1 MPRNRPLVV
10 VGDTLLDTDV
20 EGQANRLAPD
30 APAPVLDVS
39 EEHSRP
45 GGAGLAAT
53 LAAAFPR
60 DLAGDGPGARAD
72 AQGREEADRPEVV
85 LVTALGQSRSDQVVR
100 DLLAPRVRVLE
111 LPLRGSVPVK
121 TRLCADG
128 RPLLRVDRGGGTVG
142 PVTDEVRAA
151 LAGAHTVLVSDYG
164 RGVAARL
171 RAELA
176 VLAGHTQV
184 VWDPHPR
191 GEPPVPGARLVTPN
205 AAEARALCSECADP
219 HADTDRD
226 GLHGHGWRG
235 AALAA
240 EWRSAAVA
248 VTLGRRGAVLA
259 RPGDE
264 APLYFP
270 PLQEADGDPCG
281 AGDCFAATAARA
293 LAEGALPEEATHE
306 AVRQSGAFVAAGG
319 VRNPHLWGGV
329 PGSAPAA
336 PASPPPLHAADR
348 SLTDARA
355 LAASVRARGGTVVAT
370 GGCFDLLHAGHV
382 GMLQNARR
390 TGDCL
395 IVCLNSDVSV
405 RRLKGEGRPL
415 TPEADRISVLAGL
428 DCVDAVA
435 VFDENTPERL
445 LGELRPHVWV
455 KGGDYGTERLPEA
468 SALEEWGGRVLLL
481 PYLDGRSTTALA
493 RRAADHHGAG
503 AAGTAAG
510 TGTGRAPSPSTGPRG
525 PGSRG
530 GSGAA
535 EGPGGDGRTD
545 GGSGAGGA
553 GGVDARGPVGGTGHT
568 DSGNG
573 PAGTRGVG
581 SAGGPGGTGGAG
593 GPGRPGSPSD
603 PGGAGRAGAES

>member
-20 EGQANRLAPD
+20 EGQASRLAPD

-39 EEHSRP
+39 EEHNRP

-53 LAAAFPR
+53 LAGTFPR
-60 DLAGDGPGARAD
+60 DAA
-72 AQGREEADRPEVV
+72 EHPEIV
-85 LVTALGQSRSDQVVR
+85 LVTALGRSRSDQTVR
-100 DLLAPRVRVLE
+100 DLLSSRVRLLE

-121 TRLCADG
+121 TRLCAEG

-191 GEPPVPGARLVTPN
+191 GEPPVPGVRLVTPS
-205 AAEARALCSECADP
+205 AAEAMALCSEEHPETGGDS
-219 HADTDRD
+219 D
-226 GLHGHGWRG
+226 GLHGHGRRG

-270 PLQEADGDPCG
+270 PSQETEGDPCG

-293 LAEGALPEEATHE
+293 LADGALPEEATHE

-319 VRNPHLWGGV
+319 VRNPALWGGV
-329 PGSAPAA
+329 PS
-336 PASPPPLHAADR
+336 SPPTVPQVTRTD
-348 SLTDARA
+348 DARA

-395 IVCLNSDVSV
+395 IVCLNSDSSV
-405 RRLKGEGRPL
+405 RRLKGEGRPI
-415 TPEADRISVLAGL
+415 TPEADRVSVLAGL
-428 DCVDAVA
+428 DCVDAIA

-445 LGELRPHVWV
+445 LRELRPHVWV

-468 SALEEWGGRVLLL
+468 ATLEEWGGRVLLL

-493 RRAADHHGAG
+493 RRAAGQH
-503 AAGTAAG
+503 GTAASG
-510 TGTGRAPSPSTGPRG
+510 LEQSP
-525 PGSRG
+525 
-530 GSGAA
+530 
-535 EGPGGDGRTD
+535 
-545 GGSGAGGA
+545 
-553 GGVDARGPVGGTGHT
+553 
-568 DSGNG
+568 
-573 PAGTRGVG
+573 
-581 SAGGPGGTGGAG
+581 
-593 GPGRPGSPSD
+593 
-603 PGGAGRAGAES
+603 

>member
-20 EGQANRLAPD
+20 EGQAHRLAPD
-30 APAPVLDVS
+30 APAPVLDVA
-39 EEHSRP
+39 EEHDRP

-53 LAAAFPR
+53 LAGAFPP
-60 DLAGDGPGARAD
+60 DAAAGGSEGGP
-72 AQGREEADRPEVV
+72 EIV
-85 LVTALGQSRSDQVVR
+85 LVTALGQSRSDQTVR
-100 DLLAPRVRVLE
+100 DLLTPRVRLLE

-205 AAEARALCSECADP
+205 AGEAMALCSGDHRDANG
-219 HADTDRD
+219 D

-235 AALAA
+235 AALAS

-270 PLQEADGDPCG
+270 PLQEVDGDPCG

-293 LAEGALPEEATHE
+293 LADGALPEEATHE

-319 VRNPHLWGGV
+319 VRNPALWGGV
-329 PGSAPAA
+329 PAA
-336 PASPPPLHAADR
+336 PPTPPVSKTD
-348 SLTDARA
+348 DARA

-405 RRLKGEGRPL
+405 RRLKGEGRPI

-428 DCVDAVA
+428 DCVDAIA

-445 LGELRPHVWV
+445 LRELRPHVWV

-468 SALEEWGGRVLLL
+468 STLEEWGGRVLLL

-493 RRAADHHGAG
+493 RRAAGHHGAV
-503 AAGTAAG
+503 
-510 TGTGRAPSPSTGPRG
+510 RPSGLEQS
-525 PGSRG
+525 S
-530 GSGAA
+530 
-535 EGPGGDGRTD
+535 
-545 GGSGAGGA
+545 
-553 GGVDARGPVGGTGHT
+553 
-568 DSGNG
+568 
-573 PAGTRGVG
+573 
-581 SAGGPGGTGGAG
+581 
-593 GPGRPGSPSD
+593 
-603 PGGAGRAGAES
+603 

>member
-20 EGQANRLAPD
+20 EGQADRLAPD

-39 EEHSRP
+39 EEHNRP

-53 LAAAFPR
+53 LAGTFPPDAA
-60 DLAGDGPGARAD
+60 DH
-72 AQGREEADRPEVV
+72 PEIV
-85 LVTALGQSRSDQVVR
+85 LVTALGRSRSDQTVR
-100 DLLAPRVRVLE
+100 DLLSPRVRLLE

-142 PVTDEVRAA
+142 AVTDEVRTA

-176 VLAGHTQV
+176 VLAGQTQV

-205 AAEARALCSECADP
+205 AAEAMVLCSGEYP
-219 HADTDRD
+219 DTDGD

-235 AALAA
+235 ASLASV
-240 EWRSAAVA
+240 WRSAAVA

-270 PLQEADGDPCG
+270 ALQEADGDPCG

-293 LAEGALPEEATHE
+293 LADGGLPEEATHE

-319 VRNPHLWGGV
+319 VRNPALWGGV
-329 PGSAPAA
+329 P
-336 PASPPPLHAADR
+336 SPPPPAPPVSKTD
-348 SLTDARA
+348 DARA
-355 LAASVRARGGTVVAT
+355 LAAAVRARGGTVVAT

-405 RRLKGEGRPL
+405 RRLKGEGRPI

-428 DCVDAVA
+428 DCVDAIA

-445 LGELRPHVWV
+445 LRELRPHVWV

-468 SALEEWGGRVLLL
+468 ATLEEWGGRVLLL

-493 RRAADHHGAG
+493 RRAAGHHGTVRSSG
-503 AAGTAAG
+503 MD
-510 TGTGRAPSPSTGPRG
+510 GPNELDG
-525 PGSRG
+525 LG
-530 GSGAA
+530 GL
-535 EGPGGDGRTD
+535 GGL
-545 GGSGAGGA
+545 GGLEQS
-553 GGVDARGPVGGTGHT
+553 
-568 DSGNG
+568 S
-573 PAGTRGVG
+573 
-581 SAGGPGGTGGAG
+581 
-593 GPGRPGSPSD
+593 
-603 PGGAGRAGAES
+603 

>member
-1 MPRNRPLVV
+1 MPRNRPIVV

-20 EGQANRLAPD
+20 EGQAHRLAPD
-30 APAPVLDVS
+30 APAPVLDVT
-39 EEHSRP
+39 EEHNRP
-45 GGAGLAAT
+45 GGAGLAAA
-53 LAAAFPR
+53 LAGAFPQ
-60 DLAGDGPGARAD
+60 DG
-72 AQGREEADRPEVV
+72 ADRPEIV

-100 DLLAPRVRVLE
+100 DLLAPRVRLLE

-121 TRLCADG
+121 TRLCAEG

-142 PVTDEVRAA
+142 PVTDEVRVA

-205 AAEARALCSECADP
+205 AAEAVLLCPGEHPDADG
-219 HADTDRD
+219 D
-226 GLHGHGWRG
+226 GLHGHGRRG

-240 EWRSAAVA
+240 QWRSAAVA

-259 RPGDE
+259 RPDDE

-270 PLQEADGDPCG
+270 PLQEAEGDPCG
-281 AGDCFAATAARA
+281 AGDCFAATAVRA
-293 LAEGALPEEATHE
+293 LADGALPEEATQE
-306 AVRQSGAFVAAGG
+306 AVRESGAFVAAGG
-319 VRNPHLWGGV
+319 VRNPALWGGV
-329 PGSAPAA
+329 PSAPQG
-336 PASPPPLHAADR
+336 PSPLRSPLSKTD
-348 SLTDARA
+348 DARA
-355 LAASVRARGGTVVAT
+355 LAAAVRARGGTVVAT

-405 RRLKGEGRPL
+405 RRLKGEGRPI

-428 DCVDAVA
+428 DCVDAIA

-445 LGELRPHVWV
+445 LRELRPHVWV

-468 SALEEWGGRVLLL
+468 ATLEEWGGRVLLL

-493 RRAADHHGAG
+493 RRAADHHG
-503 AAGTAAG
+503 TV
-510 TGTGRAPSPSTGPRG
+510 RAS
-525 PGSRG
+525 
-530 GSGAA
+530 
-535 EGPGGDGRTD
+535 
-545 GGSGAGGA
+545 
-553 GGVDARGPVGGTGHT
+553 
-568 DSGNG
+568 G
-573 PAGTRGVG
+573 PAGP
-581 SAGGPGGTGGAG
+581 AGLEQ
-593 GPGRPGSPSD
+593 SS
-603 PGGAGRAGAES
+603 

>member
-20 EGQANRLAPD
+20 EGQASRLAPD

-45 GGAGLAAT
+45 GGAGLAAV
-53 LAAAFPR
+53 LATAFP
-60 DLAGDGPGARAD
+60 GPD
-72 AQGREEADRPEVV
+72 AERPRVV
-85 LVTALGQSRSDQVVR
+85 LVTALGTSRSDQLVR
-100 DLLAPRVRVLE
+100 DLLAPHVEVLE

-121 TRLCADG
+121 TRLCAEG

-151 LAGAHTVLVSDYG
+151 LAGAHTVLVADYG

-205 AAEARALCSECADP
+205 AAEATALCADP
-219 HADTDRD
+219 HPDADGE
-226 GLHGHGWRG
+226 GLHGHGRRG
-235 AALAA
+235 AALATA
-240 EWRSAAVA
+240 WRSAAVT

-293 LAEGALPEEATHE
+293 LAEGALPEEATQE

-319 VRNPHLWGGV
+319 VRNPRLWGGV
-329 PGSAPAA
+329 PGGAPSASAA
-336 PASPPPLHAADR
+336 PPPVRAADR

-405 RRLKGEGRPL
+405 RRLKGEGRPI

-435 VFDENTPERL
+435 VFDEHTPEL
-445 LGELRPHVWV
+445 LLRDLRPHVWV

-468 SALEEWGGRVLLL
+468 GTLEEWGGRVLLL

-493 RRAADHHGAG
+493 RRAGRSAGAG
-503 AAGTAAG
+503 GTAGTAGAG
-510 TGTGRAPSPSTGPRG
+510 STGETAR
-525 PGSRG
+525 
-530 GSGAA
+530 A
-535 EGPGGDGRTD
+535 
-545 GGSGAGGA
+545 SGAGGA
-553 GGVDARGPVGGTGHT
+553 AQVADPGGRA
-568 DSGNG
+568 
-573 PAGTRGVG
+573 AGSDGR
-581 SAGGPGGTGGAG
+581 GGPGG
-593 GPGRPGSPSD
+593 RPGV
-603 PGGAGRAGAES
+603 ES